1 MAACEPRVEPM
12 KRTRAKWSL
21 LLPAALAA
29 AGALVTLATTAFAA
43 QDGEPPNSRQLR
55 ALFERVVANQHRND
69 EAIAVSERIERHVSL
84 KARPEPGRAP
94 EVKEDKTYRVFPTGT
109 GTIKLLL
116 REGEREV
123 DAAAYRTQLAGL
135 ARELERAMNPGS
147 DVQRPK
153 VRKFERRRSERR
165 EQVDATLEAFR
176 ARWLGREEVNGR
188 MAAKIELTPNPDFR
202 PKTRNAGFFQH
213 VRALVWVDER
223 DEQLAR
229 VEAEIIRDI
238 SVGGGVLGKLYRGGT
253 FRMEQRPAEGGV
265 WVPVRYQFDFEGR
278 KFLFSFSAHERIEL
292 AEWRRVGP
300 PAEALAVVRREL
312 DGAVRSAA
320 APE

>member
-1 MAACEPRVEPM
+1 MRVP
-12 KRTRAKWSL
+12 AVAL
-21 LLPAALAA
+21 AALA
-29 AGALVTLATTAFAA
+29 TLALATAAA
-43 QDGEPPNSRQLR
+43 PAQNGEPPKSRELR

-69 EAIAVSERIERHVSL
+69 EAIAVSERVERHVSL
-84 KARPEPGRAP
+84 KARPEPGRTP

-116 REGEREV
+116 REGSRDV

-135 ARELERAMNPGS
+135 ARELERAMNPAS

-153 VRKFERRRSERR
+153 VRKFDRRRAERR
-165 EQVDATLEAFR
+165 EQVDATLNAFT
-176 ARWLGREEVNGR
+176 ARWLGREELNGR
-188 MAAKIELTPNPDFR
+188 MAAKIELSPNPDFQ
-202 PKTRNAGFFQH
+202 PKSRNASFFRH
-213 VRALVWVDER
+213 VRAVVWVDER

-278 KFLFSFSAHERIEL
+278 KFLLSFAAHERIEL
-292 AEWRRVGP
+292 ADWRRVGP
-300 PAEALAVVRREL
+300 PAEALALVRREL